1 MNNYKDTYSN
11 PKSYPN
17 SSSIDLAY
25 GPSGLSESNGAF
37 SIHAD
42 RKINGIN
49 LRFLNLKIFLLQ
61 AYFILSTI
69 FKDSVETIYSVILS
83 TMSV

>member
-1 MNNYKDTYSN
+1 
-11 PKSYPN
+11 
-17 SSSIDLAY
+17 

-49 LRFLNLKIFLLQ
+49 FRFLNLKIF
-61 AYFILSTI
+61 ITSI
-69 FKDSVETIYSVILS
+69 FYIINNI
-83 TMSV
+83 